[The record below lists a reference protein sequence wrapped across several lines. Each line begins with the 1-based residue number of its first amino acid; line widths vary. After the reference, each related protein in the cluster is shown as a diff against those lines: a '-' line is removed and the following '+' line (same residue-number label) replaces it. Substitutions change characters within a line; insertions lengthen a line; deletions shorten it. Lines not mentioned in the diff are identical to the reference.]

1 MKTLAF
7 ALCLFMCGYAV
18 VPSAAQQRSV
28 SLDDAIVSALDRN
41 RDITVARFEVD
52 KADAAAKE
60 ALGYALPSVDVS
72 GNFTRNLKQ
81 PVFFFPNVQTG
92 QPEPVTVGQKNAFS
106 ATAELS
112 QVIFNA
118 AVFTGVGSAR
128 TWQYAAREQ
137 YKSKVVEIVTKVR
150 QAYYA
155 ALFAR
160 SQWELSQQSL
170 ANAEDNQRN
179 VQSLLSE
186 GQVAEFDAL
195 RAEVRADNLRPQVLQ
210 AERNYGDALNVLK
223 VLLGVDIGADLA
235 LTGNLEYAN
244 EAVPTLGELREK
256 VRANNYA
263 LKAMALQN
271 SFTKELIAVKEADY
285 LPTVSLFGNYTYQGQ
300 ADDFA
305 FTTVSSAAAG
315 VRFAFSLY
323 KGGQTDA
330 RVEQARV
337 DYQRVEQQREMLEQ
351 NLQEQ
356 VVSIA
361 GQMESARK
369 RVDALQRTVEQA
381 QRGNDIAKARY
392 ASGAG
397 TQLEIGDTELALY
410 QAQINRLQAIYDFLV
425 AKAQLAHV
433 LGELDEQYMRVVPLR

>member
-1 MKTLAF
+1 MKTFAF
-7 ALCLFMCGYAV
+7 TLCFFICGYFA
-18 VPSAAQQRSV
+18 VPSAAQQRSI
-28 SLDDAIVSALDRN
+28 SLDDALVFALEHN
-41 RDITVARFEVD
+41 RDMAIARFEVD

-60 ALGYALPSVDVS
+60 ALGHALPSLDIS
-72 GNFTRNLKQ
+72 GNLTRNLKL
-81 PVFFFPNVQTG
+81 PVFFFPNPVTG
-92 QPEPVTVGQKNAFS
+92 QSEPISVGQKNAFS

-128 TWQYAAREQ
+128 TWQQGAREQ
-137 YKSKVVEIVTKVR
+137 YKSKVAEIVATV
-150 QAYYA
+150 QQSYYA

-160 SQWELSQQSL
+160 SQWELLQQSL
-170 ANAEDNQRN
+170 TNAEENFRN
-179 VQSLLSE
+179 VQALFNE

-210 AERNYGDALNVLK
+210 AEKGYGDALNALKLVLGLEISDN
-223 VLLGVDIGADLA
+223 VALA
-235 LTGNLEYAN
+235 GTLEYNN
-244 EAVPTLGELREK
+244 EAVPSAESLKERVYTG
-256 VRANNYA
+256 NYQ

-271 SFTKELIAVKEADY
+271 TVTRELIAVKKAEY

-300 ADDFA
+300 SDDFD

-323 KGGQTDA
+323 QGGQTDA

-337 DYQRVEQQREMLEQ
+337 EYERLETQRELLEQ
-351 NLQEQ
+351 NLQVQ
-356 VVSIA
+356 VATIA

-397 TQLEIGDTELALY
+397 TQLEIGDAELALL
-410 QAQINRLQAIYDFLV
+410 QARVNRLQAIYDFLV

-433 LGELDEQYMRVVPLR
+433 LGDVEARYMRAIPLE